1 MRKSILLAV
10 AGATL
15 ASAIS
20 YASPAGAAVLTYNGS
35 SYNVTTMEG
44 TFDAL
49 KNNIANSTNLLWGN
63 ENLAKNLAK
72 VADVEKSQGYPNQN
86 GNMGPYYAYSYSNL
100 FVGFGGFNEQSIV
113 FYAYEKPG
121 YNQAINGW
129 GICYNGCRSQSVQTW
144 AIATA
149 IPSAVPEPLTILGS
163 ITASGFGVA
172 FKRKKNSNKEE

>member
-1 MRKSILLAV
+1 MRKSVFGLAV

-15 ASAIS
+15 AGVIGSS
-20 YASPAGAAVLTYNGS
+20 SPAGAVVYTYNGS

-49 KNNIANSTNLLWGN
+49 ENNIANSANLLWGD
-63 ENLAKNLAK
+63 ENLAKNLAE
-72 VADVEKSQGYPNQN
+72 VADAEKSQGYPNQN

-100 FVGFGGFNEQSIV
+100 FVGVGGFNEQNIV

-144 AIATA
+144 AMATA
-149 IPSAVPEPLTILGS
+149 VPWETDALPVIGSTILFAGGLW
-163 ITASGFGVA
+163 A
-172 FKRKKNSNKEE
+172 RNKFAKPLQK